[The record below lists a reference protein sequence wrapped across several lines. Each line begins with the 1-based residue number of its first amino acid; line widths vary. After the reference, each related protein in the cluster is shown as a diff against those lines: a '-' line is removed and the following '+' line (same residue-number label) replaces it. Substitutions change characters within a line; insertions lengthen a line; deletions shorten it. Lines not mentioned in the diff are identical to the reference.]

1 MEFGLY
7 VHIPF
12 CAARCPYC
20 DFTVSVTRKR
30 PEREYAAALRAEMRA
45 RAREDPWAA
54 GRVRSVYFGGGT
66 PSMVDPELIASV
78 LDEARRLYGNRF
90 APREIT
96 LEANPEGL
104 DAARL
109 SAWRRCGVDRLSLGA
124 QSFDAGHLAFLGRA
138 HRAADIREAMARARR
153 AGFTNVSLDLIFGMP
168 GQTPEALAEDLES
181 ALALD
186 PEHLSVYNLTL
197 EPGTAHTRA
206 FRAGRYEL
214 PDEDAQARMFELLG
228 ARLAAGG
235 LHRYEISNVARPG
248 FESIHNRHYWL
259 RESYLGLG
267 TGAHSFL
274 GSVKGG
280 VRWWNVR
287 DHRRY
292 IALALE
298 GKSCEEGTEALGPE
312 DARREWVFL
321 RLRGAEGLSRREFRR
336 LFAIDLE
343 HAFPDVIPPLEQA
356 GLVRGARDLRAGACS
371 DRLALT
377 ERGMLLSDEVFLAF
391 F

>member
-30 PEREYAAALRAEMRA
+30 PEREYAAALRAELRA

-54 GRVRSVYFGGGT
+54 ERVRSVYFGGGT
-66 PSMVDPELIASV
+66 PSLVDPAVIAGV
-78 LDEARRLYGNRF
+78 LDEARRVFGERF

-124 QSFDAGHLAFLGRA
+124 QSFHPGHLAFLGRA

-168 GQTPEALAEDLES
+168 GQTPEALAEDLEE

-186 PEHLSVYNLTL
+186 PEHLSCYNLTL

-206 FRAGRYEL
+206 FATGRFEL
-214 PDEDAQARMFELLG
+214 PGEDAQARMFELIG

-235 LHRYEISNVARPG
+235 LRRYEISNFARPG
-248 FESIHNRHYWL
+248 FESVHNRHYWL

-274 GSVKGG
+274 ASPRGG
-280 VRWWNVR
+280 ARWWNVR

-298 GKSCEEGTEALGPE
+298 GKSCEEGTEALGPA

-321 RLRGAEGLSRREFRR
+321 RLRGAEGFSRREFGR
-336 LFAIDLE
+336 LFGIALE
-343 HAFPDVIPPLEQA
+343 RAFPGVIPPLEEA
-356 GLVRGARDLRAGACS
+356 GLIKSGS